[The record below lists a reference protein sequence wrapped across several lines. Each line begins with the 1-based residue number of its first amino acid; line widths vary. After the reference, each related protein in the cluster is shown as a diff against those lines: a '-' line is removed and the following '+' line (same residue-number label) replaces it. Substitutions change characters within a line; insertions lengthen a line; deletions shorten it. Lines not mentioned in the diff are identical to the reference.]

1 MLARQVQRE
10 GALADSMAVSVL
22 LMQLYIFKFFLCA
35 PPSCQSCRLQSVC
48 LQWTSAHNVPA
59 CEHRFPLPSQAC
71 NGKQGEPACRASPLS
86 FGMRS
91 LLHARWE
98 TGYWCTMD
106 IAHDRAGYYLCWGC
120 LVWVPAIY
128 TSPALFLVN
137 HPVRWGPAG
146 AAAIALAGV
155 AAIYINY
162 DSDRQRQARCTKRRS
177 RVGHFAPCSHSL
189 VKHFAR

>member
-1 MLARQVQRE
+1 MQRE

-35 PPSCQSCRLQSVC
+35 PLSCQCCRSL
-48 LQWTSAHNVPA
+48 H
-59 CEHRFPLPSQAC
+59 AC
-71 NGKQGEPACRASPLS
+71 NGSHVYMPYCMRAQIFHCPVKLAMRRKLGMQGQPQIK
-86 FGMRS
+86 F

-146 AAAIALAGV
+146 AAAIALAGI

-162 DSDRQRQARCTKRRS
+162 DSDRQRQARCTEWRS
-177 RVGHFAPCSHSL
+177 CAGHFAPCSHTPWPNDF
-189 VKHFAR
+189 VR